1 MVHRC
6 CTCSHL
12 VQSFTTQHC
21 HSHCSSHC
29 MDCSTSHHYS
39 TPHHTSFEINNSK
52 VYEIENRIQ
61 YLKSLEELNNKVIN
75 HKNFAKD

>member
-1 MVHRC
+1 
-6 CTCSHL
+6 
-12 VQSFTTQHC
+12 
-21 HSHCSSHC
+21 